1 VSEQALRI
9 IEGSAKDFLWRGAAG
24 FCRHLLPP
32 PSLYSAS
39 YLLSMITASLA
50 VDLTWLPVE
59 ICVKE

>member
-1 VSEQALRI
+1 MSEQASRI
-9 IEGSAKDFLWRGAAG
+9 IERALPRVSLGEALQASADTYS
-24 FCRHLLPP
+24 